1 MTSSP
6 TNLEMLKTRLV
17 LFQRKSLLLPICYL
31 SFQVVIQAI
40 LQATTFADAAVDDI
54 SFVKG
59 ACVPG
64 KGASSCDGTRTMIS

>member
-1 MTSSP
+1 MANQFGDAENES
-6 TNLEMLKTRLV
+6 
-17 LFQRKSLLLPICYL
+17 QRKSLLLAICYL

-59 ACVPG
+59 ACAVTG
-64 KGASSCDGTRTMIS
+64 EGASSCDGTRTTIS